1 MKDFTLY
8 FHRASYLQY
17 PLMLVAVGYCYKPLI
32 SGFETMWADYNYAL
46 IFMGLSISF
55 STLRDTTKTQNKMSK
70 RVFENPV
77 WAKRFLFYL
86 LVLVIVFLCAGMYGL
101 FASASEIIV
110 AALQDYNRAINSLSY
125 GLLSLGVGLIG
136 LLKAAGEMAKF
147 HFKGAG

>member
-101 FASASEIIV
+101 FASVSEI
-110 AALQDYNRAINSLSY
+110 INSLSY
-125 GLLSLGVGLIG
+125 GLLSLGEGLIG

>member
-101 FASASEIIV
+101 FASASEII
-110 AALQDYNRAINSLSY
+110 NSLSY

>member
-101 FASASEIIV
+101 FASASKI
-110 AALQDYNRAINSLSY
+110 INSLSY

>member
-55 STLRDTTKTQNKMSK
+55 STLQDNTKTQNKMSK

-86 LVLVIVFLCAGMYGL
+86 LVLFIVFLCAGMYGL
-101 FASASEIIV
+101 FASGSEI
-110 AALQDYNRAINSLSY
+110 INSLSY

>member
-86 LVLVIVFLCAGMYGL
+86 LVLFIVFLCAGMDGL
-101 FASASEIIV
+101 FASGSEI
-110 AALQDYNRAINSLSY
+110 INSLSY

>member
-46 IFMGLSISF
+46 IFM
-55 STLRDTTKTQNKMSK
+55 
-70 RVFENPV
+70 VFENPV

-101 FASASEIIV
+101 FASASEII
-110 AALQDYNRAINSLSY
+110 NSLSY

-147 HFKGAG
+147 HFKGAC